1 LFFIFVFWGEVN
13 FIGLTLG
20 EKKKTLSF
28 THAQQLYL
36 TMAREVFWKPSGEGA
51 VASYTQTA
59 YHGYKLLSAGEKY
72 SHATLARV
80 LEEYTGADVMIDAA
94 VDCPGIPRVVAVST
108 IASHSPVKPYLFR
121 SFAHRPGRESRYE
134 GSAQFRTW
142 EALRASTGGW
152 ACVKTWTAPRI
163 AQQHSHT
170 RIIFFFLFLFLF
182 PSFFFSPSLFIHPRT
197 AAQPRRP
204 FSWTCRSTAC
214 G

>member
-1 LFFIFVFWGEVN
+1 VN

-80 LEEYTGADVMIDAA
+80 LEEYTGEDVMIDAA

-152 ACVKTWTAPRI
+152 ACVKTGRCRESLSNT
-163 AQQHSHT
+163 HT
-170 RIIFFFLFLFLF
+170 LGSFSFFFFFF
-182 PSFFFSPSLFIHPRT
+182 FFIHFFFSPSLFIHPRT